1 MSEKSIFNFKIQYKD
16 GTVIDLHEDKNIW
29 VSSFRIFSPKPD
41 HVTEKIDGRHGS
53 VLLETIIGERKLHAK
68 FSVEA
73 VDPAEFD
80 LLRDELFRIFN
91 PLNKFYIIRDLQ
103 PGKRMEVSVDGDFNL
118 DYLTL
123 EDGEFELDF
132 VMHSPYLE
140 SVITTLNPFQLEG
153 YSQMSTSGEV
163 KYRFSENTFSVW
175 NEGDITVNP
184 KIHSLAII
192 FEGLSTGLSIKNLTT
207 GEEAWTF
214 NGPTIEGDTLLLEGI
229 RAFKNGVSIF
239 SQTNRKLIPKLVPG
253 WNEFEIAGATG
264 PFEISFDFRFYYL

>member
-1 MSEKSIFNFKIQYKD
+1 MHGKSVFNFKIQYKD

-29 VSSFRIFSPKPD
+29 VSSFRIFSPKPN
-41 HVTEKIDGRHGS
+41 HTTEKADGRHGS
-53 VLLETIIGERKLHAK
+53 VLLETLLDDRIVKAK

-91 PLNKFYIIRDLQ
+91 PLNKFHIIRDLQ
-103 PGKRMEVSVDGDFNL
+103 LGKRMEVSVDRDFNL

-140 SVITTLNPFQLEG
+140 SVITTLNPVQFDG
-153 YSQMSTSGEV
+153 YMQMSTPDV
-163 KYRFSENTFSVW
+163 VNYQFSDSSFSVW
-175 NEGDITVNP
+175 NEGDIAVDPRAHEITISFIGASN
-184 KIHSLAII
+184 
-192 FEGLSTGLSIKNLTT
+192 GLTIRNLTT
-207 GEEAWTF
+207 GDVWMYSGTTTAE
-214 NGPTIEGDTLLLEGI
+214 DTLVLDGI
-229 RAFKNGVSIF
+229 RTFKNGQSVF
-239 SQTNRKLIPKLVPG
+239 GQTNKKLITLAPG
-253 WNEFEIAGATG
+253 WNNFEITGATS